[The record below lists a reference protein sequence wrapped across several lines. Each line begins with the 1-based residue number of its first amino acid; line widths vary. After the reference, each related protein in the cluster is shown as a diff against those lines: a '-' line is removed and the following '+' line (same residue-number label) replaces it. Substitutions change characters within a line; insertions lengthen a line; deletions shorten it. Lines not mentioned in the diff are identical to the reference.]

1 MKKLIYMAMLL
12 GVVFSSCSTTSTL
25 TRGGNYP
32 LMYEEKPQCIVIMP
46 PINKTTSVEAKEY
59 FYTSLARPLC
69 EKGYYVISPFL
80 AMEMFKN
87 ESAYDSELFIDGSAE
102 IFGKVFDSDAILFTV
117 INEWSKSAIG
127 NTITV
132 DIDYILKST
141 KTNEILFKRNGR
153 LTVDTSIN
161 TTSGGAI
168 GALAG
173 MVASA
178 VKTALTDKV
187 VAARRCN
194 DYILY
199 DMPDGIFSPNYGKD
213 MEVKADKVDVK
224 ATVKQ

>member
-12 GVVFSSCSTTSTL
+12 GLVLTSCSTTSTL

-59 FYTSLARPLC
+59 FYTSLAQPLC

-80 AMEMFKN
+80 AMEMFKS

-102 IFGKVFDSDAILFTV
+102 IFGKVFDSDAILFTI

-153 LTVDTSIN
+153 ITVDTNLN
-161 TTSGGAI
+161 TASGGAF

-173 MVASA
+173 MVVSA
-178 VKTALTDKV
+178 VRTALIDKV
-187 VAARRCN
+187 VAARKCN
-194 DYILY
+194 DFILT
-199 DMPDGIFSPNYGKD
+199 DMPDGIFSPGYGKD
-213 MEVKADKVDVK
+213 MDIKAGSIDVQ